1 MASVMITGSTGGLDL
16 MAAGWPELFPDSS
29 RPVTPEGGQRT

>member
-16 MAAGWPELFPDSS
+16 MAAGR
-29 RPVTPEGGQRT
+29 RPCSLTVRT